1 MENLVQQ
8 LFDYG
13 PNELFNEYGKPLHMD
28 EKYFINFHYGYIKDR
43 EQSLKKK
50 VKCMYPGCNKKP
62 ILSHSIP
69 KSATLG
75 KIADSE
81 GYVITPKFRGKEY
94 TEDRI
99 SINQASVFPGFCTL
113 HERDFDG
120 FEKSGDY
127 RDESIVL
134 QNFRVI
140 CKYYNRWLSVKR
152 SFEKSKVKYEKEI
165 FDYYAYHLDKINA
178 LRPSPITIKKIADEV
193 TKHIDAQLSL
203 IDYMIAKV
211 HNEDFYP
218 YVMTLSGK
226 EDLTRVMLVE
236 IDVSLPL
243 CIAGKSEF
251 ETDGKKYTVH
261 LSLFPSDDKTT
272 LIFSYNSEFEPCFR
286 KEFSKYTNDEDV
298 ILFVESWMI
307 YGTDDWFISPFE
319 WNKYSNIKKNR
330 ILNELKIEDYYP
342 SRRLDFRIFES

>member
-1 MENLVQQ
+1 MEDLAQQ
-8 LFDYG
+8 LFGYG
-13 PNELFNEYGKPLHMD
+13 PNDLFNEYGKPVHMD
-28 EKYFINFHYGYIKDR
+28 DKYFISNHYRYIKDR

-50 VKCMYPGCNKKP
+50 VKCMYPECNRKP
-62 ILSHSIP
+62 IMSHSIP
-69 KSATLG
+69 KSATLN
-75 KIADSE
+75 KISDNE
-81 GYVITPKFRGKEY
+81 GYVIAPKLKDKEY
-94 TEDRI
+94 IEDRI
-99 SINQASVFPGFCTL
+99 SINQASIFPGFCTL

-127 RDESIVL
+127 QHQSIVL

-140 CKYYNRWLSVKR
+140 CKYYNRLLSVKR
-152 SFEKSKVKYEKEI
+152 SYEKSKDKYEKDI
-165 FDYYAYHLDKINA
+165 FDYYNHYLDKINS
-178 LRPSPITIKKIADEV
+178 LRPSPITLKEISDEV
-193 TKHIDAQLSL
+193 TNHMDTQVSL

-226 EDLTRVMLVE
+226 EGLVKVILVE
-236 IDVSLPL
+236 IDTSLPL

-261 LSLFPSDDKTT
+261 LSLFPSESKTT
-272 LIFSYNSEFEPCFR
+272 LIFSYNSEFEKCF
-286 KEFSKYTNDEDV
+286 EIELSKYKSDEDI

-307 YGTDDWFISPFE
+307 YGTDDWFIAPSE
-319 WNKYSNIKKNR
+319 WNKYDNEKKTM

-342 SRRLDFRIFES
+342 SKRLGFRIFE